1 MPFVTNWDEFNDRTS
16 ALYQNDPVRFR
27 ITMKYRHNDGK
38 LVLKVTDD
46 KKVYQ
51 YLVEQPKEVKNV
63 DRFLSTYM
71 RTFCR

>member
-1 MPFVTNWDEFNDRTS
+1 MVFIANWDEFNEKAGD
-16 ALYQNDPVRFR
+16 LYSSDPNRFR

-46 KKVYQ
+46 KKVFQ

-63 DRFLSTYM
+63 DKFLSNYM
-71 RTFCR
+71 NTFCH